1 MREIEEQ
8 VVEDKK
14 DEFWHKIWR
23 PASSAGKRCH
33 IYAMQ
38 VHWTFKTSGLDDLDH
53 GWIEVDDYNFALNS
67 ENINFKP
74 KNEIFGINAK

>member
-38 VHWTFKTSGLDDLDH
+38 VHWTLKQVDWMI
-53 GWIEVDDYNFALNS
+53 WIMDE
-67 ENINFKP
+67 
-74 KNEIFGINAK
+74 